1 MKWTSGDVAIYEKE
15 RDYIDTA
22 LIPLLPV
29 AIGQGARRLA
39 SGGELVGLVAAEA
52 ERQLRGRVFLLP
64 AFVYFADEP
73 RPSLAERL
81 AGWTSRLGQEG
92 MKHVFYVTCDPA
104 WQEEAA
110 EAGRVWL
117 VPDVPL
123 ESMGESYRHELVKE
137 QAAELIRFFV
147 SCWTKR

>member
-1 MKWTSGDVAIYEKE
+1 MKWTSGDVATYEKE

-29 AIGQGARRLA
+29 SIRQGARRLA

-73 RPSLAERL
+73 RASLAERL
-81 AGWTSRLGQEG
+81 ADWTSRLEQEG
-92 MKHVFYVTCDPA
+92 MKHVFYVTCDRA

-110 EAGRVWL
+110 KADRVWL
-117 VPDVPL
+117 VPAVPL
-123 ESMGESYRHELVKE
+123 ESMDESYKHELVHG

-147 SCWTKR
+147 NRWTKD